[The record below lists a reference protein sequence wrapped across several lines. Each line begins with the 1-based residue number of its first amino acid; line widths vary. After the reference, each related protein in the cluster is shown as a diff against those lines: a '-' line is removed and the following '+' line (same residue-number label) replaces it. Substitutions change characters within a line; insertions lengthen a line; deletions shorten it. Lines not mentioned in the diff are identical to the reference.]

1 MIVLLRAVLLF
12 EAIVV
17 ALAVP
22 VAVNVSG
29 DGGPAVA
36 IALTAAAL
44 ALIAAGTLRRRWGVW
59 CGWLAQAAILAIA
72 LAIPAMIILGLVFT
86 ALWTWSVVLGRRI
99 EAVQRPSDS
108 PGRQPPSGPADA

>member
-29 DGGPAVA
+29 DGRPAVA

-44 ALIAAGTLRRRWGVW
+44 ALVAAGTLRRPWGVW
-59 CGWLAQAAILAIA
+59 CGWLAQLAILAIA
-72 LAIPAMIILGLVFT
+72 LVIPAMIILGLVFI

-99 EAVQRPSDS
+99 EAVQRPPDS
-108 PGRQPPSGPADA
+108 PERQQPAGPADA